1 MTDWTP
7 FIMANRAGTSAKAM
21 TIAVGIFAHQ
31 EERRI
36 AACLASLPLDRP
48 DTRFHVLVNGTTDRT
63 VDCAKAAAGGRNN
76 VIVHDIAQG
85 GKSRTWNHFVH
96 DLLTGKEAAVVFM
109 DGDAEIAPGSID
121 ALVAA
126 LARNPAVNAAAGM
139 PMNGRKVEVYRAG
152 LRAEG
157 GLFGD
162 LYALSG
168 RFVTAIRAK
177 GLRLPDDLIG
187 DDGLVAAWAHTDL
200 EADSQWEHGRVIA
213 CEEAGFVAEQVSLWR
228 PATWIMQYKRLINYS
243 VRFYQNRIVSDIMLR
258 EGPGGLPRR
267 LASLYGDWL
276 PRWRPRPGL
285 TGWFDRKALAR
296 MRQALR
302 P

>member
-1 MTDWTP
+1 MTV
-7 FIMANRAGTSAKAM
+7 
-21 TIAVGIFAHQ
+21 AVGIFAHQ

-48 DTRFHVLVNGTTDRT
+48 DTIFHVLVNGTSDATAAR
-63 VDCAKAAAGGRNN
+63 ARAAAADRPH

-85 GKSRTWNHFVH
+85 GKARTWNHFVH
-96 DLLTGKEAAVVFM
+96 DLLTGRESAVIFM
-109 DGDAEIAPGSID
+109 DGDAEIAAGSID
-121 ALVAA
+121 ALIADLAA
-126 LARNPAVNAAAGM
+126 RPGANAAAGM
-139 PMNGRKVEVYRAG
+139 PMNGRKVELYRAG

-168 RFVTAIRAK
+168 RFVAAIRAR

-200 EADSQWEHGRVIA
+200 EDDSQWAHDRVLA
-213 CEEAGFVAEQVSLWR
+213 CEGAGFFAEQVSLAR
-228 PATWIMQYKRLINYS
+228 PSTWLMQYKRLINYS
-243 VRFYQNRIVSDIMLR
+243 VRFFQNRIVSDIMAR
-258 EGPGGLPRR
+258 EGPQGLPRR
-267 LASLYGDWL
+267 MASLYGAWL

-285 TGWFDRKALAR
+285 VGWFDRRAIAR
-296 MRQALR
+296 MRKAQ
-302 P
+302 